1 VRPIPSRA
9 ALLVAAALTLCGA
22 AAPSSAQSKS
32 ISILVLKEHGV
43 GSPTLAQPYV
53 DRFIALAAEDN
64 GWSDAKG
71 HYLLNRGAAETFIQ
85 KESPHYGIL
94 SLPAFLALRGPYR
107 MEVLGRVASS
117 LAGGE
122 QYFVVS
128 KTAPDLAGC
137 KGKTFASDHFSD
149 ARFVEKVVV
158 RGDFKLSEFNLMKNQ
173 RPFQSLRQV
182 LSGAAV
188 CAFLDDA
195 QLAEL
200 RHLQGGDQVK
210 VVWQSRKLPPMA
222 VVAFPTAGASERK
235 TFRANLKSVCE
246 GSGTTACAEVGI
258 HALEP
263 ASASD
268 YAEVVAAYG
277 R

>member
-1 VRPIPSRA
+1 VRPKPSRSTLLLA
-9 ALLVAAALTLCGA
+9 TALLVCAT
-22 AAPSSAQSKS
+22 AAPSGAQSKT

-43 GSPTLAQPYV
+43 GSPALAQPYV

-71 HYLLNRGAAETFIQ
+71 HYLLNRGAAETFIKTQ
-85 KESPHYGIL
+85 APHYGIL
-94 SLPAFLALRGPYR
+94 SLPAFLALRAPYR

-128 KTAPDLAGC
+128 KAAADLAGC
-137 KGKTFASDHFSD
+137 KGETFASDHFSD

-158 RGDFKLSEFNLMKNQ
+158 RGAFKLSEFHLMKNQ

-182 LSGAAV
+182 MSGAAV

-200 RHLQGGDQVK
+200 RHLQGGEQAK
-210 VVWQSRKLPPMA
+210 IVWQSRKLPPMA
-222 VVAFPTAGASERK
+222 VVAFPTAGVAERK
-235 TFRANLKSVCE
+235 TFRANLTSVCE
-246 GSGTTACAEVGI
+246 GDGTTACAEVGI

-263 ASASD
+263 ANASD
-268 YAEVVAAYG
+268 YAEVVSAYG